1 MSSLRVLPADPPALS
16 PKIRP
21 SRAKKWR
28 AAVLIAVHVVIAA
41 HIAHWLISGRTVTP
55 VEPSE
60 AMAFSKAGM
69 VNAGL
74 IFFAVTI
81 LLTAVFGRFFCGW
94 ACHLVALQ
102 DLCLWLLQK
111 VGIRPVPLRSRLLRV
126 VPFAAFFYMFLWP
139 AVYRL
144 WIGDRFD
151 RFGTEFTTTEFWS
164 TFPGWMVGG
173 ATFLVC
179 GFATVYFLGAKGFCT
194 YACPYG
200 AIFAAADRVAPMR
213 IRVTD
218 ACSGCGHCTA
228 VCTSNVRVHQEV
240 RDYGMVVDSGC
251 MKCRDC
257 VSVCPN
263 DALYY
268 GAGPI
273 PLVAAPRVARPEP
286 RIYPLALWEEAVL
299 GIAFVAFF
307 FAFRGIYG
315 VVPFLMAL
323 GLAGVLA
330 YLTLTV
336 VRLVVRP
343 HVAQRRIVLKRAGR
357 LAPAGWAFS
366 AGMVGI
372 AALAAHSGWVGW
384 HAWRGAEAF
393 ARTGELRR
401 AALAAPEGEAA
412 SPLLPAADRGTV
424 ATALADLETVER
436 AGLLAT
442 PGNAYRLAWLRH
454 LAGRPEA
461 MRTAAEAAIARG
473 EWPSQMHLL
482 LAREAASRDDL
493 SRAVAAYEGAIA
505 AEPRFVEAY
514 LGLGVALAEHGHLD
528 QAGRAFARGLDAL
541 PGSAQLAYNLGL
553 VRALQNRPADAI
565 ALFERALALDP
576 GHRQARENLA
586 GVLAATGRL
595 EDSAGHY
602 RRALEQA
609 PDDAE
614 TRLLLARVLAELG
627 RLDDAEH
634 EAREA
639 LRRVPGWGDAE
650 ALLAAI
656 EAAGGGIGGGG

>member
-1 MSSLRVLPADPPALS
+1 MSALHVLPSDPPAS
-16 PKIRP
+16 PPKIRP

-28 AAVLIAVHVVIAA
+28 AVVLIAIHLVIAVHV
-41 HIAHWLISGRTVTP
+41 AHWLIAGRTVTP

-60 AMAFSKAGM
+60 AMAFSKAGI

-74 IFFAVTI
+74 IFFAATI
-81 LLTAVFGRFFCGW
+81 LVTAVFGRFFCGW

-111 VGIRPVPLRSRLLRV
+111 VGIRPQPLRSRLLRV
-126 VPFAAFFYMFLWP
+126 VPFAAFGYMFLWP

-164 TFPGWMVGG
+164 TFPGWIV
-173 ATFLVC
+173 AALTFLVC
-179 GFATVYFLGAKGFCT
+179 GFAAVYFLGAKGFCT

-268 GAGPI
+268 GPGPI
-273 PLVAAPRVARPEP
+273 PLKAAPRVARPEP
-286 RIYPLALWEEAVL
+286 RLYPLRWWEEGVL
-299 GIAFVAFF
+299 GVAFVAAF
-307 FAFRGIYG
+307 FAFRGLYG
-315 VVPFLMAL
+315 AVPFLMAL

-330 YLTLTV
+330 YLALIA
-336 VRLVVRP
+336 VRLAVRP
-343 HVAQRRIVLKRAGR
+343 HVAQRRIALKRGGR
-357 LAPAGWAFS
+357 LTAAGWAFAAAM
-366 AGMVGI
+366 AGL
-372 AALAAHSGWVGW
+372 AALWIHSGWIGW
-384 HAWRGAEAF
+384 HAWRGEAAF
-393 ARTGELRR
+393 ARTAGLRR
-401 AALAAPEGEAA
+401 AALAADGGEGATA
-412 SPLLPAADRGTV
+412 LGAADRATV
-424 ATALADLETVER
+424 TAALGHFERVEEG
-436 AGLLAT
+436 GLLPT
-442 PGNAYRLAWLRH
+442 PGAAHRLAWLRH
-454 LAGRPEA
+454 LGGRPEA
-461 MRTAAEAAIARG
+461 MRPAAEAAIARG
-473 EWPSQMHLL
+473 EWPAEMHLL
-482 LAREAASRDDL
+482 LARVALARGDL
-493 SRAVAAYEGAIA
+493 SRTVAAYEGAIA
-505 AEPRFVEAY
+505 ADPRFAEAH
-514 LGLGVALAEHGHLD
+514 LGLGVALAERGHLD
-528 QAGRAFARGLDAL
+528 HAGQAFARGLAEL
-541 PGSAQLAYNLGL
+541 PRSAPLAYNLGL
-553 VRALQNRPADAI
+553 VRALQSRPADAI

-586 GVLAATGRL
+586 GVLAATGRF
-595 EDSAGHY
+595 EDSARHY

-614 TRLLLARVLAELG
+614 TRLLLARVLAEQG
-627 RLDDAEH
+627 RLDDAEQ

-656 EAAGGGIGGGG
+656 EAAGARSEGG

>member
-1 MSSLRVLPADPPALS
+1 VSSLRVLPSDPPS
-16 PKIRP
+16 PPPKIRA
-21 SRAKKWR
+21 SRSKKWR
-28 AAVLIAVHVVIAA
+28 AVVLIAIHVVIAA
-41 HIAHWLISGRTVTP
+41 HVAHWLIAGRTVTP

-60 AMAFSKAGM
+60 AMAFSKAGL

-74 IFFAVTI
+74 IFFAATI

-111 VGIRPVPLRSRLLRV
+111 VGIRPMPLRSRLLRV
-126 VPFAAFFYMFLWP
+126 VPFAAFGYMFLWP
-139 AVYRL
+139 VAYRL

-151 RFGTEFTTTEFWS
+151 RFSVELTTTEFWS
-164 TFPGWMVGG
+164 TFPGWIVGG
-173 ATFLVC
+173 LTFLVC
-179 GFATVYFLGAKGFCT
+179 GFAAVYFLGAKGFCT

-268 GAGPI
+268 GPGPI

-286 RIYPLALWEEAVL
+286 RLYPLRWWEEGVL
-299 GIAFVAFF
+299 GAAFVAAF
-307 FAFRGIYG
+307 FAFRGLYG
-315 VVPFLMAL
+315 AVPFLMAL
-323 GLAGVLA
+323 GLAGVVA
-330 YLTLTV
+330 YLMLV
-336 VRLVVRP
+336 AVRLAVRP
-343 HVAQRRIVLKRAGR
+343 HVAQRRIALKRGGR
-357 LAPAGWAFS
+357 LTPAGWAFA
-366 AGMVGI
+366 AGMAGL
-372 AALAAHSGWVGW
+372 AALWVHSGWIGW
-384 HAWRGAEAF
+384 HAWRAEAAF
-393 ARTGELRR
+393 ARTAELRR
-401 AALAAPEGEAA
+401 AALAAPEGETAPA
-412 SPLLPAADRGTV
+412 LAAADR
-424 ATALADLETVER
+424 ALAAAALGHLERVDR
-436 AGLLAT
+436 GGLLPT
-442 PGNAYRLAWLRH
+442 PGNAYRLAWLHH

-461 MRTAAEAAIARG
+461 MRPAAEAAIARG
-473 EWPSQMHLL
+473 EWPAQMHLL
-482 LAREAASRDDL
+482 LAREALGRGDL
-493 SRAVAAYEGAIA
+493 ARSAAAYEGAIA
-505 AEPRFVEAY
+505 AEPRFAEAY
-514 LGLGVALAEHGHLD
+514 LGLGVALAERGHLD
-528 QAGRAFARGLDAL
+528 HAGEAFARGLAKL
-541 PGSAQLAYNLGL
+541 PRSSALAYNLGL

-565 ALFERALALDP
+565 ALFERALALEP
-576 GHRQARENLA
+576 GHRPARENLA
-586 GVLAATGRL
+586 GVLAATGRFD
-595 EDSAGHY
+595 DSARHY

-614 TRLLLARVLAELG
+614 TRLLLARVLAEQG
-627 RLDDAEH
+627 RLAAAEQ

-650 ALLAAI
+650 ALLLAL
-656 EAAGGGIGGGG
+656 EAARDESEGG